1 MCDNESAKEVVRKM
15 MHLSLKS
22 TKAEEF
28 AREDVLPSVRN
39 LDDPAMDWFFCSSTN
54 SSDAMNNLAMV
65 LRWLRIKYIYIY
77 IGRKK

>member
-1 MCDNESAKEVVRKM
+1 

-39 LDDPAMDWFFCSSTN
+39 LDDPDEFLVISTWQS
-54 SSDAMNNLAMV
+54 SSDWKN
-65 LRWLRIKYIYIY
+65 WF
-77 IGRKK
+77 KKKERREIQTKMDTLLGGETEFKIFHYGFTE